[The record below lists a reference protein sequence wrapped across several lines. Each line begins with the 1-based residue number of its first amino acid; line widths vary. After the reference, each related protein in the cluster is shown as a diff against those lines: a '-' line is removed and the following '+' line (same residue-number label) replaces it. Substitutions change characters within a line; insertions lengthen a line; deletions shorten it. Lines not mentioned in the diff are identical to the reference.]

1 MAKRRKKWDIRKIV
15 VFSTLSA
22 VVVLTA
28 LFLFL
33 GNFVFHTGDVQS
45 AAKNSARTLEKPDI
59 TEDFL
64 TPNTYSRPQTPLEK
78 IKGVV
83 IHYTANPGSTAKENR
98 DYFDGL
104 KKQTSEDGTKASSH
118 FIVGIKGEIIQCIP
132 LEEIAYCSN
141 ERNEDTVSIEC
152 CHKDE
157 TGEFSDAT
165 YQSVVWLTAWLC
177 KTYGIKKKN
186 VIRHYDVTGKDCPR
200 YFVKHPDAWKQLK
213 KDVFALLD

>member
-1 MAKRRKKWDIRKIV
+1 MAKRRKKWDVRKIL

-28 LFLFL
+28 VFLFL
-33 GNFVFHTGDVQS
+33 GNFVFHTGDVQTS
-45 AAKNSARTLEKPDI
+45 AGSSEKTLEKPDI

-64 TPNTYSRPQTPLEK
+64 TPNTYSRPQTPLK
-78 IKGVV
+78 NIKGVV

-152 CHKDE
+152 CHEDE

-165 YQSVVWLTAWLC
+165 YESVVWLTAWLC
-177 KTYGIKKKN
+177 KTYDIKKKK
-186 VIRHYDVTGKDCPR
+186 VIRHYDVMGKDCPR

-213 KDVFALLD
+213 KDVFALVD